1 MSDVLTFFRQRDSRF
16 EGVPDSELT
25 AFIGKNYPKFLQ
37 EPEFNAQFM
46 REMPPSSMKPVMAAP
61 FAPGQVE
68 LSPEQQAQMKM
79 QADERA
85 REVYEATLRLAGDD
99 VVKRAALQAAHK
111 QAAAERGVTVLDVTE
126 WQSATKP
133 MMELPRVTGEQVAE
147 TTGLPSGVSKVM
159 AGAEQAAAGLVEFFL
174 TPLGVSTLGLGAM
187 PGTVQRNVTA
197 LFAADMASTMPQQA
211 QALME
216 AFKARD
222 VEQTTAALIGL
233 GVTPLFVRGA
243 LRHATPEFAEAKLRA
258 ETLLESAKQT
268 ATLLADPT
276 ITGVPLNKGDLARL
290 AFRRGV
296 AVVKYPSVVDQ
307 FNTWIPATIGQVR
320 QEVGYGKVMA
330 VPGGKLSTSG
340 QEFVSVANTP
350 GFLQTAEQRLTRQ
363 VGRGPVFS
371 ENVAPTLP
379 STPLRT
385 VDELFKTKTVA
396 DALVD
401 ALESGVT
408 GQQRVN
414 LKKAIEQT
422 TGVGVPPVGLN
433 AAETILFNEI
443 WEQALVKT
451 GYRKVGDPNAIQV
464 SEATPVPVR
473 QAPEAGSQVGKEVRD
488 EGAGKAQAEVTPQL
502 EGGVRREE
510 KVQGQEAVVPT
521 TPSRADI
528 LRLTQDVWKQVETA
542 RLDEIPKLSD
552 EQLLE
557 LNRVLSSGTK
567 LDWQRSWVTDMKK
580 EGIEATVEEMASP
593 TGATHVLLNFR
604 TTLGMAAKG
613 EIYKRGLVARANA
626 MVQSDPVAPGELA
639 SKMIEWPPQPRVTPP
654 SSQALGIVPPGA
666 RIAADV
672 ANKFTEFFR
681 SNVSPEEVMPF
692 QFSDATPLP
701 RFQPYE
707 VLRATV
713 TKPFGI
719 GKVGVLGRFF
729 DPRYR
734 GGDNVLGAVIIN
746 AYSKEMGNNISKI
759 VGAEL
764 AFANKEFKGLPIS
777 DFVEAYLRDPESVVA
792 TEAQIRAI
800 TIAKRYID
808 DALEMMAEAGIER
821 AEALRWLNENNPDGL
836 PQGYF
841 PRTWLGKQD
850 VPGPQG
856 SARGLGLSTKPGA
869 LKERK
874 FESEAQG
881 REAGHIYEEDFAA
894 RVADYVQKA
903 YHAVANKRFVEDP
916 RLGGE
921 TIRDRMETM
930 AEGAFGE
937 LAALKQ
943 AIGNADTKE
952 QMVARYARY
961 KEVYDELAKLHP
973 DIFQG
978 FKEQVQPTAAEGA
991 TVHPALRGMIFD
1003 KETLNKL
1010 NEWLTPT
1017 KHKYLDMISKVNAF
1031 SKSAQLALDNSAP
1044 LVQGLPL
1051 LFAHPT
1057 LWAKAMAANIRAWK
1071 RPDYLEHE
1079 LVKPEIREAALQ
1091 LAQLGTSFRVM
1102 NDYMAG
1108 LQKGS
1113 FMETRP
1119 VVGPL
1124 FKRAGGAFGAFID
1137 LAKINLWMAVR
1148 DNVPRRDWF
1157 RTAEA
1162 IDNIMGSARG
1172 KSIGKSVARMEM
1184 SQNLMLAPAYYM
1196 SGFNLTAGMF
1206 SKGFDGVVIRRAMG
1220 RMAAGVVLT
1229 TLAGW
1234 AYNGLSLDD
1243 MADKVSR
1250 MDFTVP
1256 VEIWGGKKVNVGFT
1270 HILLSLAKA
1279 SAATFSAIADKRTPL
1294 VSSRWSENKLMQ
1306 LDPAQNPLMRWLWG
1320 HSAPLVS
1327 LAIEQIKDYDF
1338 LGQDVNLPQSLL
1350 RRIQPLWMAQV
1361 TQTMEKEK
1369 SGMLPVIGD
1378 ALASGMGLNAY
1389 PQNYQQLY
1397 RDKANKEANK
1407 QFGVNYDQLSVQEQQ
1422 KVAKVIHKIP
1432 EIANKPP
1439 ASKIAKEQATKWQ
1452 ELRRQRMTEALTPEA
1467 AAPIHRNGLHV
1478 TTFDPKLSIGGE
1490 EVWLTGDQ
1498 QDQLEAM
1505 IVEEYNRLLPQ
1516 HGTRIDRLPA
1526 HQRQDYVNEILL
1538 IAKERAKMGFVRA
1551 SAAAARARKAG
1562 QAK

>member
-1 MSDVLTFFRQRDSRF
+1 MLIPTNYSSNSAPKEPSVSDVLTFFRQRDSRF
-16 EGVPDSELT
+16 EGVSDRDLT
-25 AFIGKNYPKFLQ
+25 VFIGKNYPKFLQ
-37 EPEFNAQFM
+37 EEEFNAQFM
-46 REMPPSSMKPVMAAP
+46 REVPPPSMKPVMAHP
-61 FAPGQVE
+61 FAAGQVE
-68 LSPEQQAQMKM
+68 MSPEQRAQAKM

-126 WQSATKP
+126 WQSLKKP
-133 MMELPRVTGEQVAE
+133 FAHVPTFTGDELTEA
-147 TTGLPSGVSKVM
+147 TGLPLRDARLV
-159 AGAEQAAAGLVEFFL
+159 AGTWKAAAGLVEFFL
-174 TPLGVSTLGLGAM
+174 TPLGISTLGTWGL

-233 GVTPLFVRGA
+233 GVTPLFVKGA

-258 ETLLESAKQT
+258 ETLLASAKQT
-268 ATLLADPT
+268 ANLLADPN
-276 ITGVPLNKGDLARL
+276 ITGLPARP
-290 AFRRGV
+290 AEIVEFAARRGA
-296 AVVKYPSVVDQ
+296 AVVRPNVPTEVGAEW
-307 FNTWIPATIGQVR
+307 NTWIPATIGGVK
-320 QEVGYGKVMA
+320 QEVGLGRVM
-330 VPGGKLSTSG
+330 
-340 QEFVSVANTP
+340 
-350 GFLQTAEQRLTRQ
+350 
-363 VGRGPVFS
+363 PVNS
-371 ENVAPTLP
+371 
-379 STPLRT
+379 
-385 VDELFKTKTVA
+385 
-396 DALVD
+396 
-401 ALESGVT
+401 
-408 GQQRVN
+408 
-414 LKKAIEQT
+414 
-422 TGVGVPPVGLN
+422 PPKG
-433 AAETILFNEI
+433 
-443 WEQALVKT
+443 
-451 GYRKVGDPNAIQV
+451 GDPNAIQV
-464 SEATPVPVR
+464 SEATPVPLR
-473 QAPEAGSQVGKEVRD
+473 QAPEVGKEVGKEVRG
-488 EGAGKAQAEVTPQL
+488 EGAVAA
-502 EGGVRREE
+502 
-510 KVQGQEAVVPT
+510 QEAVT
-521 TPSRADI
+521 TPALPNRADI
-528 LRLTQDVWKQVETA
+528 LRLTPEVRERVETA

-567 LDWQRSWVTDMKK
+567 LDWQKAWVSDMKR
-580 EGIEATVEEMASP
+580 EGVEATVEEMASP
-593 TGATHVLLNFR
+593 TGATHALMNFR
-604 TTLGMAAKG
+604 TTLGMATKG
-613 EIYKRGLVARANA
+613 EIYKRGLTARANA
-626 MVQSDPVAPGELA
+626 MVQGDPVAPGELA
-639 SKMIEWPPQPRVTPP
+639 SKMVEWPPQPRVTPP

-672 ANKFTEFFR
+672 ANRFTEFFR

-692 QFSDATPLP
+692 QFSNATPLP
-701 RFQPYE
+701 RFQSYE

-719 GKVGVLGRFF
+719 GRVGMLGRFF

-746 AYSKEMGNNISKI
+746 AYSKEMGNNVSKI
-759 VGAEL
+759 IGAEL
-764 AFANKEFKGLPIS
+764 AFADKEFRGLPIS
-777 DFVEAYLRDPESVVA
+777 DFVEAYLRDPNSVVA
-792 TEAQIRAI
+792 SETQIRAI
-800 TIAKRYID
+800 TAAKRYID
-808 DALEMMAEAGIER
+808 DALDMMADAGIPR
-821 AEALRWLNENNPDGL
+821 AEALRWLNENNQDGMPL
-836 PQGYF
+836 SYF
-841 PRTWLGKQD
+841 PRTWLGKRD

-856 SARGLGLSTKPGA
+856 SARGLGLSTKPSA
-869 LKERK
+869 MKERR
-874 FESEAQG
+874 FESETQG
-881 REAGHIYEEDFAA
+881 REAGHIYEENFSA

-973 DIFQG
+973 DIFQQ

-1051 LFAHPT
+1051 LFSNPT
-1057 LWAKAMAANIRAWK
+1057 IWAKAVAANIRAWK

-1079 LVKPEIREAALQ
+1079 LVKPEIREAAMQ

-1108 LQKGS
+1108 VQKGS

-1124 FKRAGGAFGAFID
+1124 FKRAGGAFGAFVD
-1137 LAKINLWMAVR
+1137 LAKINLWLAVR

-1172 KSIGKSVARMEM
+1172 KNIGKTVARLEM

-1196 SGFNLTAGMF
+1196 SGFNLTAGLF
-1206 SKGFDGVVIRRAMG
+1206 SKGFDGVMMRRALG
-1220 RMAAGVVLT
+1220 RMAAGVILT

-1234 AYNGLSLDD
+1234 SYSGLSLDD

-1256 VEIWGGKKVNVGFT
+1256 VEIWGDKKVNVGFT

-1294 VSSRWSENKLMQ
+1294 LSSRWSENKLMQ

-1320 HSAPLVS
+1320 HSSPLVS

-1361 TQTMEKEK
+1361 TQTLEREK
-1369 SGMLPVIGD
+1369 SGVLPVIGD

-1407 QFGVNYDQLSVQEQQ
+1407 QFGVDYDRLSVQEQQ
-1422 KVAKVIHKIP
+1422 KVAKVIHKLP

-1452 ELRRQRMTEALTPEA
+1452 ELRRQRMTEALSPEA
-1467 AAPIHRNGLHV
+1467 AAPLHRNGLHV
-1478 TTFDPKLSIGGE
+1478 TTFEPKLSLGGE

-1505 IVEEYNRLLPQ
+1505 IVEEYNRILPQ
-1516 HGTRIDRLPA
+1516 HGARIDRLPT
-1526 HQRQDYVNEILL
+1526 HQRHDYVNDILL